1 MASSAN
7 IGRVLWIKKA
17 KTHEINEMATK
28 NPSSGFE
35 LSCMTVFLAPPHRKA
50 IICVWSFNLIQIKKS
65 GCAKELAIFAA
76 TRRASSRPLR
86 RKIR

>member
-7 IGRVLWIKKA
+7 IGRVLWPKKA

-35 LSCMTVFLAPPHRKA
+35 LSCMTVLLAALHQPERLFVHGRSIDLDQEYPR
-50 IICVWSFNLIQIKKS
+50 
-65 GCAKELAIFAA
+65 
-76 TRRASSRPLR
+76 
-86 RKIR
+86 

>member
-7 IGRVLWIKKA
+7 IGRVLWPKKA

-35 LSCMTVFLAPPHRKA
+35 LSCM
-50 IICVWSFNLIQIKKS
+50 IILLSVITTEEFQKRYADDGPIV
-65 GCAKELAIFAA
+65 
-76 TRRASSRPLR
+76 
-86 RKIR
+86 